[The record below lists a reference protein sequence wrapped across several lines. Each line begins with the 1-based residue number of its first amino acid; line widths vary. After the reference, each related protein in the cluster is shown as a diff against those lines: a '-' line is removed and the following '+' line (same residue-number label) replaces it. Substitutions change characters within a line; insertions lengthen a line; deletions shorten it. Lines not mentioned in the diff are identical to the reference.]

1 MTGDLGAILRAGFA
15 AVPARHRATARALM
29 GCRTGELGHTRH
41 ACPDCGHDELVPR
54 GCGNRHCPRCQGRLA
69 RTWLQ
74 RQQAA
79 LLDVPYFHVVG
90 TLPHALLP
98 LCAMAP
104 RELYALLF
112 AAFAQTL
119 RQLGRERL
127 GGELGATMVLHTWGQ
142 RLNLHPHLHAIVAG
156 GALDAQGRWHRV
168 KSRGFLLPVGVVA
181 AVFRGKFMAGLTR
194 LKERGAVPEPP
205 GGWPKLWRELGE
217 AKTWVVYCKPPFAG
231 PESVLAYLSNYTHRV
246 AISERRIER
255 FDAAAGT
262 VRFRYRD
269 YRVKAHAHATG
280 RVKAGACATGAEDG
294 AQKVETLATE
304 EFVRRF
310 CRHLLPRSFTKIR
323 HYGFLANHARKR
335 ELPRVREALAGTSRR
350 RKAPPPATPKPEW
363 KPACPHCG
371 GTRTVCIA
379 TVLPDGRIVVLPSAA
394 RLVLWPA
401 VSPVERQPRAPP

>member
-1 MTGDLGAILRAGFA
+1 MNRI
-15 AVPARHRATARALM
+15 
-29 GCRTGELGHTRH
+29 GHLLDR
-41 ACPDCGHDELVPR
+41 
-54 GCGNRHCPRCQGRLA
+54 RLA
-69 RTWLQ
+69 GK
-74 RQQAA
+74 
-79 LLDVPYFHVVG
+79 V
-90 TLPHALLP
+90 
-98 LCAMAP
+98 
-104 RELYALLF
+104 
-112 AAFAQTL
+112 
-119 RQLGRERL
+119 LGIPGER
-127 GGELGATMVLHTWGQ
+127 
-142 RLNLHPHLHAIVAG
+142 
-156 GALDAQGRWHRV
+156 ALDAQGRWHRV

-205 GGWPKLWRELGE
+205 GGWPKLWRALGE

-262 VRFRYRD
+262 VTFRYRD

-280 RVKAGACATGAEDG
+280 RVKAGACATGAEG
-294 AQKVETLATE
+294 SAQKVETVATE

>member
-69 RTWLQ
+69 RTWLARQ
-74 RQQAA
+74 RAA

-156 GALDAQGRWHRV
+156 GALDEQGRWHRA

-262 VRFRYRD
+262 VAFRYRD

-335 ELPRVREALAGTSRR
+335 ELPRVREALARTSRR
-350 RKAPPPATPKPEW
+350 RKAPPPLATPAPEW

-371 GTRTVCIA
+371 GTRSVCLA
-379 TVLPDGRIVVLPSAA
+379 TVLPDGRVIALPAAA
-394 RLVLWPA
+394 RLVLW
-401 VSPVERQPRAPP
+401 QTRAPP